1 MLIFIKKKKM
11 HQTFDITR
19 TSRKIISQLLQDFTL
34 AQLNAIPEGFNN
46 NIIWN
51 IGHIVV
57 VQQML
62 VYKLSGLPM
71 LISDEMV
78 QKYQKGSK
86 PEHQVT
92 QEEAAEIQSLLF
104 ETINQTK
111 ADFNSKKFH
120 SFQEYATSTGFII
133 KNVEDAL
140 SFNYFH
146 EAIHLGVILSIRKF
160 V

>member
-1 MLIFIKKKKM
+1 
-11 HQTFDITR
+11 
-19 TSRKIISQLLQDFTL
+19 
-34 AQLNAIPEGFNN
+34 
-46 NIIWN
+46 
-51 IGHIVV
+51 
-57 VQQML
+57 
-62 VYKLSGLPM
+62 
-71 LISDEMV
+71 MV

-86 PEHQVT
+86 PKHQVT
-92 QEEAAEIQSLLF
+92 QEEVAEIQSLLF

-111 ADFNSKKFH
+111 ADFNSKRFH
-120 SFQEYATSTGFII
+120 SFQEYPTTTGFTI